1 MNLPMAI
8 QGLTS
13 NKSIPD
19 TLWNKIQEFQKKG
32 STASFM
38 NSIEANKN
46 YFQLNNDILNAIMQ
60 TINEEEKTD
69 MQMRQST
76 NLSTVRPSAEIN
88 VGYKQQVENYRQ
100 KMQQA
105 AQVDQAQILKQL
117 RDEIDVVMAD
127 MQNSSAVR
135 IGRLE
140 EQVDRV
146 LAVDRRAWLGHE
158 AAFLLRLA
166 SQRLL
171 VARDIDAA
179 MALLVQADELLRS
192 TDAPAYEPVRVAIAK
207 DHANLAAVATVDEV
221 GLYARLGA
229 LIDQVEQLRLLIERL
244 PVATSDRQGQAVEQE
259 AVDQPWLDG
268 VESSWHQ
275 AMSKLSD
282 YLVVRRS
289 NEQVAA
295 LMTPEWAALA
305 RQNLRMLLEQSQIAM
320 LTANASLYQQS
331 LQRSERFT
339 ALFSQ
344 YDTERVQSILGE
356 IRALQRYDIA
366 PELPN
371 MVLTRSLLDS
381 ELEQLSKQME
391 P

>member
-1 MNLPMAI
+1 MTEPVISGETAQPAAAPAAPKKAGGIWLVIIALLIFGALGAGSYFLGWPWVSDQWQRVI
-8 QGLTS
+8 QLERRLEAVAAATEQD
-13 NKSIPD
+13 PD
-19 TLWNKIQEFQKKG
+19 I
-32 STASFM
+32 SAAVSAAV
-38 NSIEANKN
+38 EARTRA
-46 YFQLNNDILNAIMQ
+46 L
-60 TINEEEKTD
+60 
-69 MQMRQST
+69 
-76 NLSTVRPSAEIN
+76 
-88 VGYKQQVENYRQ
+88 
-100 KMQQA
+100 QQA

-117 RDEIDVVMAD
+117 RNEIDVTMAD
-127 MQNSSAVR
+127 MHNPSAVR

-140 EQVDRV
+140 QQVDRL

-179 MALLVQADELLRS
+179 MALLVQADELLRA

-207 DHANLAAVATVDEV
+207 DHANLAAVVKVDEV

-229 LIDQVEQLRLLIERL
+229 LIDQVEQLQLVNERL
-244 PVATSDRQGQAVEQE
+244 AVATSERQAVEQE
-259 AVDQPWLDG
+259 ADDQPWIDG
-268 VESSWHQ
+268 AESSWHQ

-282 YLVVRRS
+282 YLVIRRS
-289 NEQVAA
+289 NEQVVA

-320 LTANASLYQQS
+320 LTANASLYQQA

-344 YDTERVQSILGE
+344 YDTERAQSILGE

-381 ELEQLSKQME
+381 ELERLSKQME

>member
-1 MNLPMAI
+1 MTEPVI
-8 QGLTS
+8 SRETS
-13 NKSIPD
+13 QLAPAATAPKRTAGIWLVIIALLILGAVGAGSYFVGWPWVSDQWQRVTQLERRLEAVAAATQQDPD
-19 TLWNKIQEFQKKG
+19 I
-32 STASFM
+32 SAAVSAAV
-38 NSIEANKN
+38 EARTRA
-46 YFQLNNDILNAIMQ
+46 L
-60 TINEEEKTD
+60 
-69 MQMRQST
+69 
-76 NLSTVRPSAEIN
+76 
-88 VGYKQQVENYRQ
+88 
-100 KMQQA
+100 QQA
-105 AQVDQAQILKQL
+105 AQIDQAQILKQL
-117 RDEIDVVMAD
+117 RNEIDVAMAD
-127 MQNSSAVR
+127 THNPAAAR

-140 EQVDRV
+140 QQVDRL

-179 MALLVQADELLRS
+179 MALLVQADELLRA
-192 TDAPAYEPVRVAIAK
+192 TDAPAYEPVRAAIAK
-207 DHANLAAVATVDEV
+207 DHANLAAVVKVDEV

-229 LIDQVEQLRLLIERL
+229 LIDQVEQLQLVNARLA
-244 PVATSDRQGQAVEQE
+244 VATSDRQAVEQE
-259 AVDQPWLDG
+259 ADDQPWIDG

-282 YLVVRRS
+282 YLVIRRS

-320 LTANASLYQQS
+320 LTANASLYQQA

-344 YDTERVQSILGE
+344 YDAERAQSILGE

-381 ELEQLSKQME
+381 ELERLSKQME

>member
-1 MNLPMAI
+1 MTEPVISGETAQPAAAPAAPKKAGGIWLVIIALLIFGAVGAGSYFLGWPWVSDQWQRVI
-8 QGLTS
+8 QLERRLEAVAAATEQD
-13 NKSIPD
+13 PD
-19 TLWNKIQEFQKKG
+19 I
-32 STASFM
+32 SAAVSAAV
-38 NSIEANKN
+38 EARTRA
-46 YFQLNNDILNAIMQ
+46 L
-60 TINEEEKTD
+60 
-69 MQMRQST
+69 
-76 NLSTVRPSAEIN
+76 
-88 VGYKQQVENYRQ
+88 
-100 KMQQA
+100 QQA

-117 RDEIDVVMAD
+117 RNEIDVTMAD
-127 MQNSSAVR
+127 MHNPSAVR

-140 EQVDRV
+140 QQVDRL

-179 MALLVQADELLRS
+179 MALLVQADELLRA
-192 TDAPAYEPVRVAIAK
+192 TDAPAYESVRVAIAK
-207 DHANLAAVATVDEV
+207 DHANLAAVVKVDEV

-229 LIDQVEQLRLLIERL
+229 LIDQVEQLQLVNERL
-244 PVATSDRQGQAVEQE
+244 AVATSERQAVEQE
-259 AVDQPWLDG
+259 ADDQPWIDG
-268 VESSWHQ
+268 AESSWHQ

-282 YLVVRRS
+282 YLVIRRS
-289 NEQVAA
+289 NEQVVA

-320 LTANASLYQQS
+320 LTANASLYQQA

-344 YDTERVQSILGE
+344 YDTERAQSILGE

-381 ELEQLSKQME
+381 ELERLSKQME

>member
-1 MNLPMAI
+1 MTEPEISRETSQPAPAAAAPKRTGGFWPVIIALLIFGAVGAASYFVGWPWVSEQWQRVI
-8 QGLTS
+8 QLERRLEEVAAATEQD
-13 NKSIPD
+13 PD
-19 TLWNKIQEFQKKG
+19 I
-32 STASFM
+32 SAAVSAAV
-38 NSIEANKN
+38 EARARA
-46 YFQLNNDILNAIMQ
+46 L
-60 TINEEEKTD
+60 
-69 MQMRQST
+69 
-76 NLSTVRPSAEIN
+76 
-88 VGYKQQVENYRQ
+88 
-100 KMQQA
+100 QQA

-229 LIDQVEQLRLLIERL
+229 LIDQVEQLRLLNERL
-244 PVATSDRQGQAVEQE
+244 PVATSDRRAVEQE
-259 AVDQPWLDG
+259 AADQPWLDG

-282 YLVVRRS
+282 YLVIRRS

-331 LQRSERFT
+331 LQRSERFI

-381 ELEQLSKQME
+381 ELERLSKQME

>member
-1 MNLPMAI
+1 MTEPVI
-8 QGLTS
+8 SRETS
-13 NKSIPD
+13 EPAPAPRKKTSGVWLVIIALLILGAVGAGSYFVGWPWVSDQLQRVTQLEQRLEEVAAATEEAPD
-19 TLWNKIQEFQKKG
+19 I
-32 STASFM
+32 
-38 NSIEANKN
+38 
-46 YFQLNNDILNAIMQ
+46 
-60 TINEEEKTD
+60 
-69 MQMRQST
+69 
-76 NLSTVRPSAEIN
+76 SAA
-88 VGYKQQVENYRQ
+88 VSAAVETRTRALL
-100 KMQQA
+100 QA

-117 RDEIDVVMAD
+117 RNEIDVAMAD
-127 MQNSSAVR
+127 MHNPSAVR

-140 EQVDRV
+140 QQVDRL

-179 MALLVQADELLRS
+179 MALLVQADELLRA

-207 DHANLAAVATVDEV
+207 DHANLAAVVKVDEV

-229 LIDQVEQLRLLIERL
+229 LIDQVDQLRLVNERL
-244 PVATSDRQGQAVEQE
+244 AVATSERRAVEQE
-259 AVDQPWLDG
+259 AADQPWLDG

-381 ELEQLSKQME
+381 ELERLSKQME

>member
-1 MNLPMAI
+1 MTEPVISRETSQPAPAAAAPKRTGGFWPVIIALLIFGAVGAASYFVGWPWVSEQWQRVI
-8 QGLTS
+8 QLERRLEEVAAATEQD
-13 NKSIPD
+13 PD
-19 TLWNKIQEFQKKG
+19 I
-32 STASFM
+32 SAAVSAAV
-38 NSIEANKN
+38 EARARA
-46 YFQLNNDILNAIMQ
+46 L
-60 TINEEEKTD
+60 
-69 MQMRQST
+69 
-76 NLSTVRPSAEIN
+76 
-88 VGYKQQVENYRQ
+88 
-100 KMQQA
+100 QQA

-229 LIDQVEQLRLLIERL
+229 LIDQVEQLRLLNERL
-244 PVATSDRQGQAVEQE
+244 PVATSDRRAVEQE
-259 AVDQPWLDG
+259 AADQPWLDG

-282 YLVVRRS
+282 YLVIRRS

-331 LQRSERFT
+331 LQRSERFI

-381 ELEQLSKQME
+381 ELERLSKQME

>member
-1 MNLPMAI
+1 MTEPVI
-8 QGLTS
+8 SRETS
-13 NKSIPD
+13 QPASAATAPKRTAGIWLVIIALLILGAVGAGSYFVGWPWVSDQWQRVTQLERRLEAVAAATQQDPD
-19 TLWNKIQEFQKKG
+19 I
-32 STASFM
+32 SAAVSAAV
-38 NSIEANKN
+38 EARTRA
-46 YFQLNNDILNAIMQ
+46 L
-60 TINEEEKTD
+60 
-69 MQMRQST
+69 
-76 NLSTVRPSAEIN
+76 
-88 VGYKQQVENYRQ
+88 
-100 KMQQA
+100 QQA

-117 RDEIDVVMAD
+117 RNEIDVAMAD
-127 MQNSSAVR
+127 THNPAAAR

-140 EQVDRV
+140 QQVDRL

-179 MALLVQADELLRS
+179 MALLVQADELLRA
-192 TDAPAYEPVRVAIAK
+192 TDAPAYEPVRAAIAK
-207 DHANLAAVATVDEV
+207 DHANLAAVVKVDEV

-229 LIDQVEQLRLLIERL
+229 LIDQVEQLQLVNARLA
-244 PVATSDRQGQAVEQE
+244 VATSDRQAVEQE
-259 AVDQPWLDG
+259 ADDQPWIDG

-282 YLVVRRS
+282 YLVIRRS

-320 LTANASLYQQS
+320 LTANASLYQQA

-344 YDTERVQSILGE
+344 YDTERAQSILGE

-381 ELEQLSKQME
+381 ELERLSKQME

>member
-1 MNLPMAI
+1 MTEPVISGETAQPAAAPAAPKKAGGIWLVIIALLIFGALGAGSYFLGWPWVSDQWQRVI
-8 QGLTS
+8 QLERRLEAVAAATEQD
-13 NKSIPD
+13 PD
-19 TLWNKIQEFQKKG
+19 I
-32 STASFM
+32 SAAVSAAV
-38 NSIEANKN
+38 EARTRA
-46 YFQLNNDILNAIMQ
+46 L
-60 TINEEEKTD
+60 
-69 MQMRQST
+69 
-76 NLSTVRPSAEIN
+76 
-88 VGYKQQVENYRQ
+88 
-100 KMQQA
+100 QQA

-117 RDEIDVVMAD
+117 RNEIDVTMAD
-127 MQNSSAVR
+127 MHNPSAVR

-140 EQVDRV
+140 QQVDRL

-179 MALLVQADELLRS
+179 MALLVQADELLRA

-207 DHANLAAVATVDEV
+207 DHANLAAVVKVDEV

-229 LIDQVEQLRLLIERL
+229 LIDQVEQLQLVNERL
-244 PVATSDRQGQAVEQE
+244 AVATSERQAVEQE
-259 AVDQPWLDG
+259 ADDQPWIDG

-282 YLVVRRS
+282 YLVIRRS
-289 NEQVAA
+289 NEQVVA

-320 LTANASLYQQS
+320 LTANASLYQQA

-339 ALFSQ
+339 VLFSQ
-344 YDTERVQSILGE
+344 YDTERAQSILGE

-381 ELEQLSKQME
+381 ELERLSKQME

>member
-1 MNLPMAI
+1 MTEPVISGETAQPAAAPAAPKKAGGIWLVIIALLIFGALGAGSYFLGWPWVSDQWQRVI
-8 QGLTS
+8 QLERRLEAVAAATEQD
-13 NKSIPD
+13 PD
-19 TLWNKIQEFQKKG
+19 I
-32 STASFM
+32 SAAVSAAV
-38 NSIEANKN
+38 EARTRA
-46 YFQLNNDILNAIMQ
+46 L
-60 TINEEEKTD
+60 
-69 MQMRQST
+69 
-76 NLSTVRPSAEIN
+76 
-88 VGYKQQVENYRQ
+88 
-100 KMQQA
+100 QQA

-117 RDEIDVVMAD
+117 RNEIDVTMAD
-127 MQNSSAVR
+127 MHNPSAVR

-140 EQVDRV
+140 QQVDRL

-179 MALLVQADELLRS
+179 MALLVQADELLRA
-192 TDAPAYEPVRVAIAK
+192 TDAPAYESVRVAIAK
-207 DHANLAAVATVDEV
+207 DHANLAAVVKVDEV

-229 LIDQVEQLRLLIERL
+229 LIDQVEQLQLVNERL
-244 PVATSDRQGQAVEQE
+244 AVATSERQAVEQE
-259 AVDQPWLDG
+259 ADDQPWIDG
-268 VESSWHQ
+268 AESSWHQ

-282 YLVVRRS
+282 YLVIRRS
-289 NEQVAA
+289 NEQVVA

-320 LTANASLYQQS
+320 LTANASLYQQA

-344 YDTERVQSILGE
+344 YDTERAQSILGE

-381 ELEQLSKQME
+381 ELERLSKQME

>member
-1 MNLPMAI
+1 MTEPVISRETSQPAPAAAAPKRTGGFWPVIIALLIFGAVGAASYFVGWPWVSEQWQRVI
-8 QGLTS
+8 QLERRLEEVAAATEQD
-13 NKSIPD
+13 PD
-19 TLWNKIQEFQKKG
+19 I
-32 STASFM
+32 SAAVSAAV
-38 NSIEANKN
+38 EARARA
-46 YFQLNNDILNAIMQ
+46 L
-60 TINEEEKTD
+60 
-69 MQMRQST
+69 
-76 NLSTVRPSAEIN
+76 
-88 VGYKQQVENYRQ
+88 
-100 KMQQA
+100 QQA

-229 LIDQVEQLRLLIERL
+229 LIDQVEQLRLLNERL

-282 YLVVRRS
+282 YLVIRRS

-331 LQRSERFT
+331 LQRSERFI

-381 ELEQLSKQME
+381 ELERLSKQME

>member
-1 MNLPMAI
+1 MTEPVI
-8 QGLTS
+8 SRETS
-13 NKSIPD
+13 QPAPAATAPKRTAGIWLVIIALLILGAVGAGSYFVGWPWVSDQWQRVTQLERRLEAVAAGTQQDPD
-19 TLWNKIQEFQKKG
+19 I
-32 STASFM
+32 SAAVSAAV
-38 NSIEANKN
+38 EAHTRA
-46 YFQLNNDILNAIMQ
+46 L
-60 TINEEEKTD
+60 
-69 MQMRQST
+69 
-76 NLSTVRPSAEIN
+76 
-88 VGYKQQVENYRQ
+88 
-100 KMQQA
+100 QQA

-117 RDEIDVVMAD
+117 RNEIDVAMAD
-127 MQNSSAVR
+127 THNPAAAR

-140 EQVDRV
+140 QQVDRL

-179 MALLVQADELLRS
+179 MALLVQADELLRA
-192 TDAPAYEPVRVAIAK
+192 TDAPAYEPVRAAIAK
-207 DHANLAAVATVDEV
+207 DHANLAAVVKVDEV

-229 LIDQVEQLRLLIERL
+229 LIDQVEQLQLVNARLA
-244 PVATSDRQGQAVEQE
+244 VATSDRQAVEQE
-259 AVDQPWLDG
+259 ADDQPWIDG

-282 YLVVRRS
+282 YLVIRRS

-320 LTANASLYQQS
+320 LTANASLYQQA

-344 YDTERVQSILGE
+344 YDTERAQSILGE

-381 ELEQLSKQME
+381 ELERLSKQME

>member
-1 MNLPMAI
+1 MTEPVISGETAQPAAAPAAPKKAGGIWLVIIALLIFGALGAGSYFLGWPWVSDQWQRVI
-8 QGLTS
+8 QLERRLEAVAAATEQD
-13 NKSIPD
+13 PD
-19 TLWNKIQEFQKKG
+19 I
-32 STASFM
+32 SAAVSAAV
-38 NSIEANKN
+38 EARTRA
-46 YFQLNNDILNAIMQ
+46 L
-60 TINEEEKTD
+60 
-69 MQMRQST
+69 
-76 NLSTVRPSAEIN
+76 
-88 VGYKQQVENYRQ
+88 
-100 KMQQA
+100 QQA

-117 RDEIDVVMAD
+117 RNEIDVAMAD
-127 MQNSSAVR
+127 MHNPSAVR

-140 EQVDRV
+140 QQVDRL

-179 MALLVQADELLRS
+179 MALLVQADELLRA
-192 TDAPAYEPVRVAIAK
+192 TDAPAYESVRVAIAK
-207 DHANLAAVATVDEV
+207 DHANLAAVVKVDEV

-229 LIDQVEQLRLLIERL
+229 LIDQVEQLQLVNERL
-244 PVATSDRQGQAVEQE
+244 AVATSERQAVEQE
-259 AVDQPWLDG
+259 ADDQPWIDG
-268 VESSWHQ
+268 AESSWHQ

-282 YLVVRRS
+282 YLVIRRS
-289 NEQVAA
+289 NEQVVA

-320 LTANASLYQQS
+320 LTANASLYQQA

-344 YDTERVQSILGE
+344 YDTERAQSILGE

-381 ELEQLSKQME
+381 ELERLSKQME